1 MSGLSKNK
9 LSEMSEVDILNS
21 EKFGLW
27 EVLLFSRLNQNLHL
41 LNNDWEWMCGIK
53 KILWHTNGAQLI
65 SVLKGVIVLF
75 VCEYGLIE
83 FSNSQKKSHQITNG
97 EVSHWSTPNEIM
109 MCSIHYYPVTLQS
122 EEIMPS
128 CTSNVEASLKC
139 IKSDCFKIRR
149 YSLHTEI

>member
-65 SVLKGVIVLF
+65 SVLKGVIVLC
-75 VCEYGLIE
+75 VCVCVWVWFNWVFQLSKKVLSDNKGWSIPLIS
-83 FSNSQKKSHQITNG
+83 SNQNHVQHALLPCNTAPWQKITA
-97 EVSHWSTPNEIM
+97 SS
-109 MCSIHYYPVTLQS
+109 
-122 EEIMPS
+122 
-128 CTSNVEASLKC
+128 TSNAEGL
-139 IKSDCFKIRR
+139 
-149 YSLHTEI
+149 

>member
-83 FSNSQKKSHQITNG
+83 FSNCQKKSCQITKG
-97 EVSHWSTPNEIM
+97 EVSHWSAPTKIM
-109 MCSIHYYPVTLQS
+109 YSMHYYPVTLHPDRKLLHPLLP
-122 EEIMPS
+122 MRK
-128 CTSNVEASLKC
+128 ASKVNKKGLP
-139 IKSDCFKIRR
+139 
-149 YSLHTEI
+149 